1 MKTGANISDK
11 QINAQL
17 GFEVALHPGSI
28 KSAMKVAEA
37 GSRDLWQVPVG
48 SLQVLD
54 NFNARVKDASYYAH
68 IRWLADSMKSEGF
81 YQHEPLA
88 GYVAKVDD
96 EQVIYIYEG
105 HCRREAALLAIS
117 EGAEIVSV
125 PVVVS
130 QAGLSMEDL
139 TVALVR
145 SNGGKPL
152 SPYEVGVVCKRLV
165 RFGLEV
171 SVIASRLSLTVQH
184 VNNLLSLMASP
195 IDLRKMVIEGV
206 VSATTAIEMLAKHG
220 DKALEKLQEAQARA
234 NAAGK
239 SRVTSKHVAPGHS
252 FKKAVIKSAV
262 PMYHAITEIKAD
274 PGYQGLTPT
283 VREKLE
289 ELLAGFKNGQ
299 LA

>member
-1 MKTGANISDK
+1 MSTVSNK

-17 GFEVALHPGSI
+17 GFETELHPGSI
-28 KSAMKVAEA
+28 KSAMKLAEA
-37 GSRDLWQVPVG
+37 GSRDLWQVPPAA
-48 SLQVLD
+48 LHVLD
-54 NFNARVKDASYYAH
+54 NFNARIKDASYYAH
-68 IRWLADSMKSEGF
+68 IRWLADSMKLEGF

-88 GYVAKVDD
+88 GYVAKVGD

-117 EGAEIVSV
+117 EGAEILNV

-171 SVIASRLSLTVQH
+171 SVIASRLSLTEQH

-220 DKALEKLQEAQARA
+220 EKALERLQEAQARA

-239 SRVTSKHVAPGHS
+239 TRVTGKHVAPDHA
-252 FKKAVIKSAV
+252 FKKAVKKSAV
-262 PMYHAITEIKAD
+262 PMFQAITEIKAD
-274 PGYQGLTPT
+274 PGYQGLAPS

-289 ELLAGFKNGQ
+289 GLLAGLGCEQ
-299 LA
+299 LV